1 MAYTPFNDVSHRLA
15 VYCRIDE
22 PLHEDDALLLEDMY
36 HAAVGELAS
45 QGVEEPEAGDANIPR
60 RALYNS
66 CIDYLVLSMWDL
78 RAAVVDKAMVEN
90 PAFTS
95 KMNRLRL
102 DSACRALSQPMA

>member
-1 MAYTPFNDVSHRLA
+1 MAYTPFAEVSHRLA

-22 PLHEDDALLLEDMY
+22 PVSPEDTLLLEDIY
-36 HAAVGELAS
+36 HAAIGELAS
-45 QGVEEPEAGDANIPR
+45 QGVEEPEAGENNIPR
-60 RALYNS
+60 RALFNRCVDS
-66 CIDYLVLSMWDL
+66 LVLNMWDL

>member
-1 MAYTPFNDVSHRLA
+1 MAASFNDVKRRLA
-15 VYCRIDE
+15 IYCRIDE
-22 PLHEDDALLLEDMY
+22 PLTEEDALLLEDMY

-45 QGVEEPEAGDANIPR
+45 QGIAEPEAGGANIPR

-66 CIDYLVLSMWDL
+66 CIDYLVLNMWDL
-78 RAAVVDKAMVEN
+78 RAAVVEKAMVEN

-102 DSACRALSQPMA
+102 DSACRALSQPLA